1 MISALGLDIGNKR
14 IGVAG
19 CDRLGLLA
27 TALTTIYRQS
37 FDRDVALL
45 QEIVEEREA
54 EILIVGLPY
63 LMDGNLGTQGIK
75 VQKYMDRLQ
84 PVLKLPVEY
93 VDERMSSIEAE
104 EILRSRQRCG
114 ASSQNRS
121 PSRNK
126 GLIDA
131 QAAALILQ
139 RWLDNR

>member
-19 CDRLGLLA
+19 CDRLGLIA
-27 TALTTIYRQS
+27 TALTTIHRQS
-37 FDRDVALL
+37 FDLDVALL
-45 QEIVEEREA
+45 QEIIEERDA

-104 EILRSRQRCG
+104 EILRSLKR
-114 ASSQNRS
+114 A